1 MNTSA
6 SHSVS
11 HQNCMSPDGIFLSP
25 ATRRQ
30 PINLSGTPVLEDFP
44 RNDDEQERKQRRQSR
59 VADLQLSNTESP
71 SCTESPC
78 NRQADTPSYLV
89 PKLNNIQIADHYSTC
104 IKLSTENKITTK
116 NAFGLHLID
125 YMTEILK
132 QKDSELTNFKIA
144 AGTLDASTKIY
155 AVRVDAVHADVYRV
169 LGGLGKDSQPVASEV
184 QDSKDPDSSVDI
196 QKVKKKQK
204 RSYKTIEQNLN
215 NINRSE
221 NDHKSEIDPMFQ
233 KTAAAF
239 DESSTVGVFLSTLHC
254 NDYYSELLFDCDV
267 IPLSSSEPKDPPS
280 LVSLE
285 VTDLEDALLQ
295 CAEKRPICPSLAGFR
310 FTQWDIEAHDTAS
323 SLLNKFKQSSQVFD
337 IHAQPENEE
346 DKGNAQLEDD
356 FDADVYDE
364 METGNLGD
372 FREQREACRIQ
383 RESMSQQVIP
393 IGDGDIGTMCLHL
406 SAKPWEYSYFSP
418 RTMSMWAGPEHWR
431 FRPHQKRDDNSE
443 KNIKMKKAKKIFE
456 LNFEEDIDF
465 EIHFRETRA
474 ATTLSKM
481 TLDSQNKKSTTLPAD
496 FNYHPDNIIQL
507 SLKPS
512 NRLKKMAVQSE
523 FSENDDGIIEYD
535 YSNPNDTSNYCPG
548 LQAADSDDD
557 DFQGTDGMFALT
569 ANPGSEC
576 GQNVGSNILTITTYG
591 EDNLVDEP
599 QKVNKIELRY
609 AKTAKKMDMKR
620 LKFSMWNL
628 LTDGQE
634 KQMRMRTTAREDRIE
649 VLKNERIMDERAFA
663 GITRELLNRLPSVM
677 AQNLSVPLAFA
688 CLLHLANEKNLKLK
702 SVEDL
707 SDIFISQGD

>member
-1 MNTSA
+1 M
-6 SHSVS
+6 SVS
-11 HQNCMSPDGIFLSP
+11 VSRSVSYQKCISPDGVFLSP
-25 ATRRQ
+25 ATRQ
-30 PINLSGTPVLEDFP
+30 QSINVSATPVLEDFP
-44 RNDDEQERKQRRQSR
+44 RNDDEQERKQRRRSR

-71 SCTESPC
+71 SVTEFPS
-78 NRQADTPSYLV
+78 NRQAETLSNLV

-132 QKDSELTNFKIA
+132 QKDSELTNFKVA

-169 LGGLGKDSQPVASEV
+169 LGGLGKDSQPAASEL
-184 QDSKDPDSSVDI
+184 QDSKDPDSSGDPENTK
-196 QKVKKKQK
+196 KVKKKQK
-204 RSYKTIEQNLN
+204 CSYKTIEQNLN

-221 NDHKSEIDPMFQ
+221 NNSKSEIDPMFQ

-239 DESSTVGVFLSTLHC
+239 DESRTVGVFLSTMHC
-254 NDYYSELLFDCDV
+254 NDYYNELLFDFDV
-267 IPLSSSEPKDPPS
+267 IPLSSSKPKDPPTPV
-280 LVSLE
+280 LLE
-285 VTDLEDALLQ
+285 VTDVKDALLK
-295 CAEKRPICPSLAGFR
+295 CAEKRPICPSLAGFH
-310 FTQWDIEAHDTAS
+310 FTRWEINAHDDTAS

-337 IHAQPENEE
+337 IHTEPENEE
-346 DKGNAQLEDD
+346 DGENTHFKDD
-356 FDADVYDE
+356 FDADVFDE
-364 METGNLGD
+364 MEAGDLGD

-383 RESMSQQVIP
+383 RENISRQVIP
-393 IGDGDIGTMCLHL
+393 LGDADIGTMCLHL
-406 SAKPWEYSYFSP
+406 SEKPWEYSYFSP
-418 RTMSMWAGPEHWR
+418 RAMSMWAGPEHWH
-431 FRPHQKRDDNSE
+431 FRHHQKKDDHSE
-443 KNIKMKKAKKIFE
+443 KNIKTKKAKKIFE

-465 EIHFRETRA
+465 DIHFQETRV
-474 ATTLSKM
+474 ATTLSKI

-523 FSENDDGIIEYD
+523 LSQNDGGIREYD

-557 DFQGTDGMFALT
+557 DFQGTDGMFELT
-569 ANPGSEC
+569 ANPESEC
-576 GQNVGSNILTITTYG
+576 RQNVGSNIFNITTYG

-599 QKVNKIELRY
+599 QKVNKIELHY

-620 LKFSMWNL
+620 LKRSMWSL
-628 LTDGQE
+628 LTDEQE
-634 KQMRMRTTAREDRIE
+634 KQTENETE
-649 VLKNERIMDERAFA
+649 VLKNERVMDERAFS
-663 GITRELLNRLPSVM
+663 GITRQLLNRLPSVM